1 MLYVWPILFTLEW
14 KTNSHL
20 VFWYKKKIEKDWRVI
35 VPCGY
40 FIGIFRIRSSSI
52 SAYSLRLKD
61 NNSSS
66 ESKKPF
72 VIYTLSIYYGSS
84 TEDRGVAGIFAEV
97 RTIFQIPLQHLRFH
111 EVVFWVCLVQI
122 PDNFKLNSPGMNRF

>member
-1 MLYVWPILFTLEW
+1 MKNKLSLSFSDT
-14 KTNSHL
+14 
-20 VFWYKKKIEKDWRVI
+20 KKKNEKDWRVI

-40 FIGIFRIRSSSI
+40 FIGIFRIRSTSI

-72 VIYTLSIYYGSS
+72 VIYSLSIYYSSS
-84 TEDRGVAGIFAEV
+84 TGDRGVARVFAEV
-97 RTIFQIPLQHLRFH
+97 RTIFQIPLQHLRIH
-111 EVVFWVCLVQI
+111 VVVF
-122 PDNFKLNSPGMNRF
+122 